1 VSASGDFGESD
12 GSLMFIKL
20 KQVFDDVFEHLGV
33 EVTFDPKTSEPV
45 SIIALVKE
53 PESVYEV
60 GSSQVIGQVAEFS
73 VKVADVT
80 PKVGDAIFLGSK
92 KYKIHEEPLLDASN
106 LIFKFSAVLVEK

>member
-1 VSASGDFGESD
+1 MTVEW
-12 GSLMFIKL
+12 

-33 EVTFDPKTSEPV
+33 EVIFDPRTSELV

-53 PESVYEV
+53 PENVYEV
-60 GSSQVIGQVAEFS
+60 GSSQVVGQVAEFS
-73 VKVADVT
+73 MKTADVT

-106 LIFKFSAVLVEK
+106 LIWKFNAVLMEK

>member
-1 VSASGDFGESD
+1 MTVEW
-12 GSLMFIKL
+12 

-33 EVTFDPKTSEPV
+33 EVIFKSRTSEPV

-53 PESVYEV
+53 PEGIYEV

-73 VKVADVT
+73 VKAADVT
-80 PKVGDAIFLGSK
+80 PKVGDQAELGSK

-106 LIFKFSAVLVEK
+106 VIWKFRAILVEK